1 MTKLYEE
8 IFKLKTLKRKGWV
21 IRNITDKETGRVES
35 DAEHVFT
42 MAMLAI
48 EIMQREKLQLDELK
62 VIKMV
67 LYHELCEID
76 AGDHTPYDDITLED
90 KYAKELAGVERLARE
105 YDMPE
110 ILSIWK
116 EFEENKTPEAKFVK
130 KIDKLEAIMQ
140 SQIYSKQIGDDKLFN
155 EFFETSKEVI
165 GDLKKYL

>member
-21 IRNITDKETGRVES
+21 IRNITDKETGRGES

-76 AGDHTPYDDITLED
+76 AGDHTPYDDITPEE

-105 YDMPE
+105 YGMPE